1 MVKFIL
7 PSYLYA
13 LLPQDGTI
21 TRAPITFISLQPGSW
36 EELVQQVKERFPQL
50 AVRALTESG
59 NVASGFVL
67 AVNDEVIRGGYDSLE
82 FRSGDE
88 FSIIAAMAGG

>member
-1 MVKFIL
+1 MVKFLL
-7 PSYLYA
+7 PSHLSA

-21 TRAPITFISLQPGSW
+21 TRAPVTSVSLQPGSW
-36 EELVQQVKERFPQL
+36 EELVRQIRERFPQL
-50 AVRALTESG
+50 AERALTESG
-59 NVASGFVL
+59 SIASGFVL
-67 AVNDEVIRGGYDSLE
+67 AVNDEVIRGGYASLE